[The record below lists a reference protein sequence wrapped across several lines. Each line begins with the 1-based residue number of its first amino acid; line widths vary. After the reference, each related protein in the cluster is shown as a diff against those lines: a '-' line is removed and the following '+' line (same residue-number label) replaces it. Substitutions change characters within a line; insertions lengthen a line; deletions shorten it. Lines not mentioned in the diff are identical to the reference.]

1 VTKHAARSEAERY
14 VDKLVKS
21 QDALGYGR
29 PKASVVRSA
38 IGEAAEAV
46 RALSELASQPK
57 R

>member
-1 VTKHAARSEAERY
+1 MTKHAARSEAERY